1 MSDFW
6 RFVDLPLIN
15 CETEPALRQGRN
27 FTVFEIS
34 RTAAVGG
41 HNPVETTTTTSA
53 TFQINNAKI
62 YVSVVTL
69 SMNDNIKFLKIIKQ
83 WFRRTMS

>member
-1 MSDFW
+1 MSNFW

-15 CETEPALRQGRN
+15 CQTELDLRRARN
-27 FTVFEIS
+27 FTISEIS
-34 RTAAVGG
+34 RTAAVGVN
-41 HNPVETTTTTSA
+41 NPVEATTTTSA

-62 YVSVVTL
+62 YVPVVTL

-83 WFRRTMS
+83 